1 MLLDGKLKA
10 FAVMKMYERFKG
22 SLKAFVK
29 ENSPR
34 LTWRSC
40 KGDLAMQ
47 TLQRNRK
54 FRNQA
59 ESK

>member
-40 KGDLAMQ
+40 KGGFGNA
-47 TLQRNRK
+47 NV
-54 FRNQA
+54 A
-59 ESK
+59 EKQKI